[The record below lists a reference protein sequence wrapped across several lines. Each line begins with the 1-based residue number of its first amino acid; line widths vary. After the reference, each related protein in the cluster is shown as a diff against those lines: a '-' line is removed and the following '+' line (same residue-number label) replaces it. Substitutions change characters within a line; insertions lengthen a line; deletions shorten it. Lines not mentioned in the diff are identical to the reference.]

1 MTKHYFND
9 VDGQLATRVMRIT
22 FVGCSG
28 LAVPYNFS
36 SGRLYGSFSKSIR
49 DAPCFYSLRG
59 QHDLRPQAKEQ
70 VVN

>member
-9 VDGQLATRVMRIT
+9 VDGQLATRVTCIT
-22 FVGCSG
+22 LEGCSG
-28 LAVPYNFS
+28 LAAPHNFS
-36 SGRLYGSFSKSIR
+36 SGRLYGFLSESIR